1 MAKFKIGIQL
11 VETYNKHVIV
21 EAKDAK
27 EAIEKVDKVWHQDDG
42 SLYDATSELLDNQ
55 EVRYFDYGK
64 ASKQDVKVF
73 ENLNYYEDETD
84 QA

>member
-11 VETYNKHVIV
+11 VEVYNKHVIV

-27 EAIEKVDKVWHQDDG
+27 EAIEKVEKVWNQDDN
-42 SLYDATSELLDNQ
+42 SLYDATSELLDDQ
-55 EVRYFDYGK
+55 QVRYFDHGE
-64 ASKQDVKVF
+64 ASENDVKLF
-73 ENLNYYEDETD
+73 ENLDLYEYESD